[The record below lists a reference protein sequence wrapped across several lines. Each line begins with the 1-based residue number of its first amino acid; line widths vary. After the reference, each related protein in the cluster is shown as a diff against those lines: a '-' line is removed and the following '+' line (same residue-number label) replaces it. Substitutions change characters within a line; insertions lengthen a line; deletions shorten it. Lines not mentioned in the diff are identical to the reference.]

1 MKQKHGRWYKTRTA
15 VQALRARM
23 LRKSCLAAT
32 LATLTSLLA
41 GCSELVL
48 FNPKGPVGELERF
61 IILTAFALMLV
72 VVLPVIAMAIW
83 FTRRYRI
90 GGGKE
95 HEYLPKWSYSR
106 NIELAI
112 WVIPAVIVTAL
123 VALIWNSTY
132 RLDPYNP
139 MDSTAKPV
147 IIEAVSL
154 DWKWLFIY
162 PEENIAVVNKL
173 VFPTGVPLAFR
184 LTSDSVMTSFFIPQ
198 LGSQIYAMAGMQTKL
213 HLLAHNPGTYFGQN
227 QQFSGTGYA
236 HMTFEAVATSSEEYS
251 AWLDKLRQ
259 SPEALDL
266 GRYEKLAQPTSG
278 YPVTYFSSVAPDLF
292 EHIIGKYCP
301 EHGPHEPG
309 KSPGPRD
316 QREPEDGSRAMRGE
330 YGFKP

>member
-1 MKQKHGRWYKTRTA
+1 MKQKHGRWYTA
-15 VQALRARM
+15 VQALRTRL
-23 LRKSCLAAT
+23 LRSRCLTAT
-32 LATLTSLLA
+32 LAALTSLLA

-48 FNPKGPVGELERF
+48 FNPKGPVGEIERF

-112 WVIPAVIVTAL
+112 WLIPTVIVTAL

-132 RLDPYNP
+132 RLDPYTP
-139 MDSTAKPV
+139 IESTAKPV

-162 PEENIAVVNKL
+162 PEENIAVVNEL
-173 VFPTGVPLAFR
+173 VFPSGVPLAFR
-184 LTSDSVMTSFFIPQ
+184 LTSDTVMTSFFIPQ
-198 LGSQIYAMAGMQTKL
+198 LGSQIYAMAGMQTQL
-213 HLLAHNPGTYFGQN
+213 HLLAHNPGSYFGQN

-236 HMTFEAVATSSEEYS
+236 HMTFEALATSPEEYS

-259 SPEALDL
+259 SPEALDM
-266 GRYEKLAQPTSG
+266 GRYEKLAKPTSG

-292 EHIIGKYCP
+292 NLIIGKHCP
-301 EHGPHEPG
+301 KHEPED
-309 KSPGPRD
+309 SPGPRD

-330 YGFKP
+330 YSFKP